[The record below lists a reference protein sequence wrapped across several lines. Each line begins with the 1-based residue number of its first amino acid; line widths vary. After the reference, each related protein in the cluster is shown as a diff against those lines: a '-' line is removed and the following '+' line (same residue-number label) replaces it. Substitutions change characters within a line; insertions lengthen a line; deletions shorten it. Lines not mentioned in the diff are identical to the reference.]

1 MVLESEACT
10 PFDGNLNVVVG
21 EDLEVSYGCPLV
33 ILQGLIL
40 YVDPPSKGSRSMTVW
55 AIVVALVGGDI
66 LACDVAGRR

>member
-10 PFDGNLNVVVG
+10 PFAGNLNVVVG
-21 EDLEVSYGCPLV
+21 KDLEVSYGCPLV